1 MSADFAGFLFRV
13 ECEMFEI
20 ASGLDAIALN

>member
-1 MSADFAGFLFRV
+1 MSGDFAGFLFRV

-20 ASGLDAIALN
+20 ASGLDAIAFN